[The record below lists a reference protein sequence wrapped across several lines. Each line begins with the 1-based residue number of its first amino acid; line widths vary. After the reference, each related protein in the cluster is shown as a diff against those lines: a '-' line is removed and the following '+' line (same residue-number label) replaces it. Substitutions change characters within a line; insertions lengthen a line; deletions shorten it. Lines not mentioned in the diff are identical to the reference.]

1 MCGESDSGHI
11 ERKGFDMADHGE
23 RHSRPG
29 DTASRV
35 RRSAAEQQE
44 AERVRAF
51 EAIEATFPSI
61 GAASGDELAH
71 MAIHA
76 LGFDGASLAAALG
89 IARAQGET
97 LVRSPG
103 SLSRRDRS
111 LLAQY
116 LEMGGGDP
124 KAAARNRSIAV
135 KLRASIAEADRR
147 GDTDQPL
154 PDGKR

>member
-1 MCGESDSGHI
+1 
-11 ERKGFDMADHGE
+11 
-23 RHSRPG
+23 
-29 DTASRV
+29 
-35 RRSAAEQQE
+35 
-44 AERVRAF
+44 
-51 EAIEATFPSI
+51 
-61 GAASGDELAH
+61 

-135 KLRASIAEADRR
+135 KLRASIVEGDRR
-147 GDTDQPL
+147 GDTDQSST
-154 PDGKR
+154 DGKR